1 MAYTIHPYS
10 TDKGNTTKSVN
21 DNISSIMSWM
31 IQIAG
36 QVCGGYASDIYYSL
50 SGYDY
55 AVRMDYDYDKLI
67 VFYESAVIEYTIE
80 NDIVKGKPYRIQYWR
95 LTWNPYKKE
104 GLFTRVKLKEL
115 KKEVNN
121 G

>member
-21 DNISSIMSWM
+21 DNISSIMSRM
-31 IQIAG
+31 VQIAG
-36 QVCGGYASDIYYSL
+36 RLCEDYASDVYYAL
-50 SGYDY
+50 CNYDN
-55 AVRMDYDYDKLI
+55 AVRENDEYDKLI
-67 VFYESAVIEYTIE
+67 MFQESGVSECKIE
-80 NDIVKGKPYRIQYWR
+80 NDIVKGKPYGIQYWR

-104 GLFTRVKLKEL
+104 GVFTRVRLKEL
-115 KKEVNN
+115 KEVNN